1 MRQKSQDSSAR
12 FGMTR
17 SRAPEGL
24 FCVILIRLAQDDNGK
39 RGLRLWGP
47 SSYRRRKPYFG
58 FAFAQD
64 DKWQLGEE
72 IKFFTI
78 GNIILQML
86 ILCGKIDILHILSKI
101 VLGA

>member
-1 MRQKSQDSSAR
+1 VGSFD
-12 FGMTR
+12 
-17 SRAPEGL
+17 
-24 FCVILIRLAQDDNGK
+24 
-39 RGLRLWGP
+39 
-47 SSYRRRKPYFG
+47 FG

-64 DKWQLGEE
+64 DKGQLGGE